1 MRKNND
7 LYPSPEFCDK
17 TAEEQLEEFMDECPV
32 TADAYINFYGAY
44 YSVMRKILPTSK
56 DVLIWMAFNCEPDK
70 GRVFIQSLT
79 RDRLLR
85 ELGIS
90 LVTYFKCLRDLRD
103 HDAIRG
109 FNAIYY
115 INPRFV
121 WRGTNKRRLI
131 FMSQYP
137 YIQSDRA
144 RRK

>member
-1 MRKNND
+1 MRRKND
-7 LYPSPEFCDK
+7 FGPSPEFSDK

-32 TADAYINFYGAY
+32 TEDAYINFYGAY

-85 ELGIS
+85 ELKIS

-115 INPRFV
+115 INPRFL

-144 RRK
+144 KRK